1 VVAKIRKAGNLELLG
16 GPLCL
21 NFTNTVNT
29 RISSLHHDYLAHYTD
44 LIEWGRHVGILSES
58 QTKYLEQEAI
68 QDPAKASEILNQA
81 IALRETIYR
90 IFVAFARQ
98 KPPATADINAL
109 NAEIKRAFA
118 KLHIAPFKKGLQW
131 DWDRNPQAMDL
142 PLFPIVK
149 SAADLL
155 TSDELPKVKQ
165 CANREH
171 CDWMFLDTSKNQS
184 RRWCCM
190 SVCGSRHKSRQY
202 YRRKR
207 TIP

>member
-1 VVAKIRKAGNLELLG
+1 MASKIRKAGNLELLG

-29 RISSLHHDYLAHYTD
+29 RIPSRHHDYLAQYTD
-44 LIEWGRHVGILSES
+44 LIEWGRHVGILAEN
-58 QTKYLEQEAI
+58 QTKYLEQEAKRN
-68 QDPAKASEILNQA
+68 PAKAAELLNQA
-81 IALRETIYR
+81 IVLRETIYR

-109 NAEIKRAFA
+109 NTEIKRVFA
-118 KLHIAPFKKGLQW
+118 KLQITPFKKGLQW
-131 DWDRNPQAMDL
+131 GWDRNHQAMDL
-142 PLFPIVK
+142 PLYSIVK

-155 TSDELPKVKQ
+155 TSAELPKVKQ

-190 SVCGSRHKSRQY
+190 SVCGSRNKSRQY
-202 YRRKR
+202 YQRKR
-207 TIP
+207 TIA